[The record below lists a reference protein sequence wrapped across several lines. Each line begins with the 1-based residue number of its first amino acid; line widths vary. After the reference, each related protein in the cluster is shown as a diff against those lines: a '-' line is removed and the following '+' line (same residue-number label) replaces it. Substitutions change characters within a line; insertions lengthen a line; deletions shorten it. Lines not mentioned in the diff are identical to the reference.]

1 MKIPGYS
8 SLSTKAKQN
17 LHMYAGGT
25 VAVGLLMGAMAM
37 VGGTQ
42 PEKKILPPTEKKLT
56 ELPGDQAKDKELWFG
71 GAGREVKELKK
82 QLDELTVSQKD
93 ANDAASRHLEQ
104 MFKERFGDAA
114 NHPQPEEAKERGK
127 ADPIQ
132 VKGIDPTPEGGTRK
146 NPVFP
151 GQGRPDIA
159 PPGTFPPGT
168 PNGGQPVSTGAN
180 QPTTDSSG
188 KSSQPQKIMRVAVAA
203 SSSNAEGEHG
213 ATAAKTGGAYLPIGF
228 MRAVILGGL
237 DAPTGGQAS
246 SPGASVPVFLEV
258 TDLANLPNGFKANV
272 KRCYIV
278 ATGWGDVS
286 SERAYLR
293 TTAISCINKQGQTIE
308 SPIVGHVFG
317 EDGKNGVRGRLLS
330 KQGQILANA
339 LMSGVASGI
348 GQAFAGSAQTISV
361 SPLGST
367 TTPGTT
373 PKDILNSS
381 LGLGAGKAMDRLA
394 NYYITLAEKTFPV
407 IEVDAGR
414 FVDVAIMQGAVLDAP
429 LDPVGGGARSVTRST
444 GRYGSRDAALSGTAL
459 DANSAD

>member
-8 SLSTKAKQN
+8 TLSTKAKQN
-17 LHMYAGGT
+17 LHMYAGGA
-25 VAVGLLMGAMAM
+25 VAVGILMGAMAM

-42 PEKKILPPTEKKLT
+42 PEKKVVPPTEKKLT

-93 ANDAASRHLEQ
+93 ANDAARRHLEQ
-104 MFKERFGDAA
+104 MFKERFGEAT
-114 NHPQPEEAKERGK
+114 NPQPDDGK
-127 ADPIQ
+127 AHAEPIQ
-132 VKGIDPTPEGGTRK
+132 VKDATPEGGTK
-146 NPVFP
+146 KSP
-151 GQGRPDIA
+151 GFTGQPRPDIA
-159 PPGTFPPGT
+159 APGTFPPGT
-168 PNGGQPVSTGAN
+168 PNGSLGQQPVGTPQVQEQSV
-180 QPTTDSSG
+180 
-188 KSSQPQKIMRVAVAA
+188 KVSQPQKIMRVAVASSSASNESEAAGSA
-203 SSSNAEGEHG
+203 SS
-213 ATAAKTGGAYLPIGF
+213 AKTGGAYLPIGF

-258 TDLANLPNGFKANV
+258 TDLASLPNGFKANV

-348 GQAFAGSAQTISV
+348 GQAFAGSASTISV
-361 SPLGST
+361 SPLGAT
-367 TTPGTT
+367 QTQGTA

-429 LDPVGGGARSVTRST
+429 LDPVGAGARTITRSG
-444 GRYGSRDAALSGTAL
+444 GRYASRDAAMTGASLE
-459 DANSAD
+459 ANSAD

>member
-8 SLSTKAKQN
+8 KLTTKTQQN
-17 LHMYAGGT
+17 LAMYAGGT
-25 VAVGLLMGAMAM
+25 VAVGLLVGAMAM

-93 ANDAASRHLEQ
+93 SNDAQRRHLEQ
-104 MFKERFGDAA
+104 MFKERFGDMTSAQA
-114 NHPQPEEAKERGK
+114 EEGK
-127 ADPIQ
+127 GRDQIDPIK
-132 VKGIDPTPEGGTRK
+132 VKGLDTTPEGGTRK
-146 NPVFP
+146 APALT
-151 GQGRPDIA
+151 GQPRGDIA
-159 PPGTFPPGT
+159 APGGTFPPGT
-168 PNGGQPVSTGAN
+168 PNGAQQSASTQPSNEAPAKGM
-180 QPTTDSSG
+180 
-188 KSSQPQKIMRVAVAA
+188 PQKIMRVPVAA
-203 SSSNAEGEHG
+203 NAAGGEAEAA
-213 ATAAKTGGAYLPIGF
+213 ATSAKTAGAYLPIGF

-348 GQAFAGSAQTISV
+348 GQAFAGNAQTVSV

-367 TTPGTT
+367 TTQGTS

-429 LDPVGGGARSVTRST
+429 LDPVGSGARSVTRST
-444 GRYGSRDAALSGTAL
+444 GRYASRDAALSGASAE
-459 DANSAD
+459 ANGAD